1 MIIKRLVPT
10 LATASLLTLSGLS
23 VTWQKVN
30 IQPMPAVAQAVSCDT
45 KIRNEEFSRRVG
57 STNGINLRSDRR
69 LDARTDQNVG
79 YNEMVSF
86 DGWAY
91 GQSVNDLWT
100 GKPDAL
106 WFRLKQRFNGQE
118 RWVPSAYMIGYPPSK
133 PPTQPNCPTPT
144 PGQPD
149 FSLRVYRQDNPF
161 WISGH
166 APSSTNPPNPKLG
179 NSKGNCT
186 WYANGRSKQLGRNP
200 AKVDKMLGMA
210 YQWAT
215 QASAAGIA
223 TSRTPVV
230 GAIAH
235 WDANPKTYPD
245 GHVAVVERVNSDKTI
260 LISESS
266 YTPKIGSAND
276 FLYRTRTIS
285 DSNPNRFILP

>member
-1 MIIKRLVPT
+1 MIIMRLASA
-10 LATASLLTLSGLS
+10 LATTSFITLSGLDI
-23 VTWQKVN
+23 KVQN
-30 IQPMPAVAQAVSCDT
+30 LSLQPIVVVAQTACNSQFRT
-45 KIRNEEFSRRVG
+45 EYFSLRVG
-57 STNGINLRSDRR
+57 STTGINLRPDRN
-69 LDARTDQNVG
+69 LNARTNQNVA
-79 YNEMVSF
+79 YNQLVDF

-106 WFRLKQRFNGQE
+106 WYKLKNQNL
-118 RWVPSAYMIGYPPSK
+118 WVPSAYMVGYPPSK
-133 PPTQPNCPTPT
+133 PPVQPNCSTSTPT
-144 PGQPD
+144 QPD

-161 WISGH
+161 WNSGY
-166 APSSTNPPNPKLG
+166 APQSTNPPNPKLG

-186 WYANGRSKQLGRNP
+186 WYANGRSKQLGRNS

-215 QASAAGIA
+215 QGSAAGIA

-235 WDANPKTYPD
+235 WDASSSYPS
-245 GHVAVVERVNSDKTI
+245 GHVAVVERVNSDGTI

-266 YTPKIGSAND
+266 YTPNIGSAYD

-285 DSNPNRFILP
+285 ASNPSRFILP